1 MFSIVCSDV
10 LLAIKL
16 RLTVIVFTGIYTFF
30 LIWKR
35 DSLIIR
41 TKKHN
46 SLDSSLSLI
55 NQAFTWIERCC
66 FFSDW
71 DSYLK
76 ICNVYFNVKE
86 ALIVLLLL
94 FIYIACFK
102 QQKILRPGDVW
113 FSKRCLQET
122 KTMAHRSIAWQIQKE
137 IIRIYSTS

>member
-35 DSLIIR
+35 DSLMIR
-41 TKKHN
+41 TQKHN

-66 FFSDW
+66 FFSDR
-71 DSYLK
+71 DSYFK
-76 ICNVYFNVKE
+76 ICNIYFNVKE

-94 FIYIACFK
+94 FIYIACFE

-113 FSKRCLQET
+113 LSKRCLQET
-122 KTMAHRSIAWQIQKE
+122 KTVAHRSIAWQIQK
-137 IIRIYSTS
+137 